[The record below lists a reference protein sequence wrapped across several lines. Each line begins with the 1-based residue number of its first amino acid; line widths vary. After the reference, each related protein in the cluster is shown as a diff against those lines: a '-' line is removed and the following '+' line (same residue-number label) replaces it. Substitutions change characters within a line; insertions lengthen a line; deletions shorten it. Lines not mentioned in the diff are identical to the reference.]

1 MPSRPAT
8 VVTCG
13 AKPGSDPGT
22 ETHTKGAGYNME
34 PAISHAVVPLE
45 TKGHRSHMCG
55 IVGYVG
61 PRPIVDVLVPGL
73 AHLEY
78 RGYDSAGIALNHGS
92 SFSVLK
98 RAGRIVDLAELVA
111 RESPVEAISGIGHT
125 RWATHGA
132 PNSENAHPHVDCTRG
147 VVVVHNG
154 IIENWV
160 ALKERLLAK
169 GHMFESETDTEVVA
183 HMIEE
188 MADLPLVEAVR
199 RVMNQAD
206 GSLALAVMRLSE
218 PDVLVGARR
227 GSPLVVGRGDG
238 ENFLASDIPA
248 FLEHTREMVI
258 VDDNRVVEMT
268 AGAVR
273 LTDLEGSEIET
284 RQHKVEWGLEAAEK
298 GGYATFMLKE
308 IYEQPYAITDTL
320 AGRVSPTGA
329 VVLNELEL
337 DDGFLR
343 SVDKV
348 FVVACG
354 TSYHAAMMAKYAIE
368 RWTRLPVEIDIAS
381 EFRYR
386 DPVLDAR
393 SLVIGISQS
402 GETIDT
408 LAAVRHAKAQGST
421 VVGVSNVV
429 ESALAREADAV
440 LYTRA
445 GPEIGVAATK
455 TFTAQ
460 LVAMQLFGL
469 HLAQV
474 RESLDPGA
482 IEAMARAMLRLPEQ
496 VEAVLAAS
504 GEIEKMSRSWID
516 TRDFFF
522 LGRSGDFPVAME
534 GALKLKEIAYVR
546 AEGYAAGEM
555 KHGPIA
561 LIEDGV
567 VVVGVATDSHVQA
580 KTLSNMEE
588 MKARGATIVLVA
600 EEGDELGDVAD
611 HVIRV
616 PAGPDLVCTVTAVV
630 PLQLLA
636 YHLAAARGTDV
647 DKPRNLAKTVTV
659 E

>member
-1 MPSRPAT
+1 
-8 VVTCG
+8 
-13 AKPGSDPGT
+13 
-22 ETHTKGAGYNME
+22 
-34 PAISHAVVPLE
+34 
-45 TKGHRSHMCG
+45 MCG

-61 PRPIVDVLVPGL
+61 PRSVVDILMPGL
-73 AHLEY
+73 ARLEY
-78 RGYDSAGIALNHGS
+78 RGYDSAGVALNHGDS
-92 SFSVLK
+92 LTVLK
-98 RAGRIVDLAELVA
+98 QAGRIADLQHLVD
-111 RESPVEAISGIGHT
+111 RESPALAHAGIGHT

-132 PNSENAHPHVDCTRG
+132 PNTGNAHPHLDCTRD

-160 ALKERLLAK
+160 ELKEKLVEN
-169 GHMFESETDTEVVA
+169 GHVFESDTDTEVVA
-183 HMIEE
+183 HMIED
-188 MADLPLVEAVR
+188 MADVSLAEAVR
-199 RVMNQAD
+199 QVMNQSD
-206 GSLALAVMRLSE
+206 GALALVVMRRSE

-248 FLEHTREMVI
+248 FLEHTREMV
-258 VDDNRVVEMT
+258 VVEDDRIVEIRPGSIEM
-268 AGAVR
+268 
-273 LTDLEGSEIET
+273 TDLAGD
-284 RQHKVEWGLEAAEK
+284 RVELDQRTVDWDFEAAEK
-298 GGYATFMLKE
+298 GGYETFMLKE
-308 IYEQPYAITDTL
+308 IFEQPHAIADTL
-320 AGRVSPTGA
+320 AGRVSVPGR
-329 VVLNELEL
+329 VVLDEL
-337 DDGFLR
+337 DIDNGKLR
-343 SVDKV
+343 EIDKV

-368 RWTRLPVEIDIAS
+368 RWARLPVEIDIAS

-386 DPVLDAR
+386 DPVLDAN

-408 LAAVRHAKAQGST
+408 LAAVRYAKAQGST
-421 VVGVSNVV
+421 VIGVSNVV
-429 ESALAREADAV
+429 ESALARESDAV

-455 TFTAQ
+455 TFTTQ
-460 LVAMQLFGL
+460 LVAMQLLGL
-469 HLAQV
+469 YLAQV
-474 RESLDPGA
+474 RGALDPGA
-482 IEAMARAMLRLPEQ
+482 IELLVNDMLRLPEQ
-496 VEAVLAAS
+496 VERVLERVEAIAPL
-504 GEIEKMSRSWID
+504 GPTWANTEH
-516 TRDFFF
+516 FFF

-561 LIEDGV
+561 LIEPGV
-567 VVVGVATDSHVQA
+567 VVVGIATDSHVRT

-600 EEGDELGDVAD
+600 EEGDDVGQVAD

-616 PAGPDLVCTVTAVV
+616 PAGPDLLCTVTAVV

-636 YHLAAARGTDV
+636 YYIAKARGMDV

>member
-1 MPSRPAT
+1 
-8 VVTCG
+8 
-13 AKPGSDPGT
+13 
-22 ETHTKGAGYNME
+22 
-34 PAISHAVVPLE
+34 
-45 TKGHRSHMCG
+45 MCG

-61 PRPIVDVLVPGL
+61 PKPVVDVLMPGL
-73 AHLEY
+73 ARLEY
-78 RGYDSAGIALNHGS
+78 RGYDSAGVALNHGGS
-92 SFSVLK
+92 LTVLK
-98 RAGRIVDLAELVA
+98 QAGRIADLQALVD
-111 RESPVEAISGIGHT
+111 REDLQMAHTGIGHT

-132 PNSENAHPHVDCTRG
+132 PNTGNAHPHLDCMRD

-160 ALKERLLAK
+160 DLKSKLVDS
-169 GHMFESETDTEVVA
+169 GHEFESDTDTEVIA
-183 HMIEE
+183 HLIEE
-188 MADLPLVEAVR
+188 MADRSLVDAVR
-199 RVMNQAD
+199 QVMALTD
-206 GSLALAVMRLSE
+206 GALALVVMRRSE

-227 GSPLVVGRGDG
+227 GSPLVVGRGEG

-248 FLEHTREMVI
+248 FLEHTRRMVI
-258 VDDNRVVEMT
+258 VEDDRVVEIRPD
-268 AGAVR
+268 GVK
-273 LTDLEGSEIET
+273 LFDLNGDQLALDERE
-284 RQHKVEWGLEAAEK
+284 VDWDFEAAEK
-298 GGYATFMLKE
+298 GGFDTFMLKE
-308 IYEQPYAITDTL
+308 IFEQPHAIADTL
-320 AGRVSPTGA
+320 AGRVEAPGR
-329 VVLNELEL
+329 VVLDELTIEPEV
-337 DDGFLR
+337 LR
-343 SVDKV
+343 EIDKV

-368 RWTRLPVEIDIAS
+368 RWARLPVEIDIAS

-386 DPVLDAR
+386 DPVLDDR

-408 LAAVRHAKAQGST
+408 LAAVRYAKAQGSL
-421 VVGVSNVV
+421 VIGVSNVV
-429 ESALAREADAV
+429 ESAMARESDAV

-455 TFTAQ
+455 TFTTQ
-460 LVAMQLFGL
+460 LVAMQLL
-469 HLAQV
+469 ALYLAQV
-474 RESLDPGA
+474 RGALDPGA
-482 IEAMARAMLRLPEQ
+482 VEILVEELLRLPNQ
-496 VEAVLAAS
+496 VEAVLEQAGDVAR
-504 GEIEKMSRSWID
+504 MSEAWAD
-516 TRDFFF
+516 TRDWFF

-561 LIEDGV
+561 LIEPGV
-567 VVVGVATDSHVQA
+567 VVIGVATDSHVRS

-588 MKARGATIVLVA
+588 MKARGGTIVLVA
-600 EEGDELGDVAD
+600 EEGDDVGQVAD

-616 PAGPDLVCTVTAVV
+616 PSGQDLICTVTAVV

-636 YHLAAARGTDV
+636 YYVATAKGMDV

>member
-1 MPSRPAT
+1 
-8 VVTCG
+8 
-13 AKPGSDPGT
+13 
-22 ETHTKGAGYNME
+22 
-34 PAISHAVVPLE
+34 
-45 TKGHRSHMCG
+45 MCG

-61 PRPIVDVLVPGL
+61 PREVVGVLMPGL

-78 RGYDSAGIALNHGS
+78 RGYDSAGIALNHGHGV
-92 SFSVLK
+92 SVIK
-98 RAGRIVDLAELVA
+98 RAGRIADLARLVDS
-111 RESPVEAISGIGHT
+111 ESPPEAISGIGHT

-132 PNSENAHPHVDCTRG
+132 PNSGNAHPQLDCTRE

-154 IIENWV
+154 IIENW
-160 ALKERLLAK
+160 AELRQKLIEA
-169 GHMFESETDTEVVA
+169 GHDFQSDTDTEVVA

-188 MADLPLVEAVR
+188 MADLPLAEAVR
-199 RVMNQAD
+199 QVMNQAE
-206 GSLALAVMRLSE
+206 GALALGVLRRSE
-218 PDVLVGARR
+218 PDVIVGARR

-258 VDDNRVVEMT
+258 IDDDRIVELRPT
-268 AGAVR
+268 SIR
-273 LTDLEGSEIET
+273 LIDLDGKEIEPEH
-284 RQHKVEWGLEAAEK
+284 RKIEWDLEAAEK
-298 GGYATFMLKE
+298 GGFPTFMLKE
-308 IYEQPYAITDTL
+308 IYEQPHAIADTL
-320 AGRVSPTGA
+320 AGRVGDTGR

-337 DDGFLR
+337 DDELIR
-343 SVDKV
+343 EVDKV

-368 RWTRLPVEIDIAS
+368 RWTRIPTEIDIAS

-386 DPVLDAR
+386 DPVLDER
-393 SLVIGISQS
+393 SLVIAISQS

-408 LAAVRHAKAQGST
+408 LAAARYGKAQGAT
-421 VVGVSNVV
+421 LIGVSNVV
-429 ESALAREADAV
+429 DSALARESDAV

-455 TFTAQ
+455 TFTTQ
-460 LVAMQLFGL
+460 LVALQLFGL
-469 HLAQV
+469 YLAQV
-474 RESLDPGA
+474 RGSMDRGA
-482 IEAMARAMLRLPEQ
+482 IEMLIGQIKLLPGQ
-496 VEAVLAAS
+496 VEQILGQS
-504 GEIEKMSRSWID
+504 EEIRRLVEGWND
-516 TRDFFF
+516 VRDYFF

-561 LIEDGV
+561 LVEPGV
-567 VVVGVATDSHVQA
+567 IVVGVATDSHVRR

-588 MKARGATIVLVA
+588 VRARGATIVLVA
-600 EEGDELGDVAD
+600 EEGDEVGSVAD

-616 PAGPDLVCTVTAVV
+616 PAAPDLLCTVTGVI

-636 YHLAAARGTDV
+636 YHVATARGKDV

>member
-1 MPSRPAT
+1 
-8 VVTCG
+8 
-13 AKPGSDPGT
+13 
-22 ETHTKGAGYNME
+22 
-34 PAISHAVVPLE
+34 
-45 TKGHRSHMCG
+45 MCG

-61 PRPIVDVLVPGL
+61 PKPVIDVLVPGL
-73 AHLEY
+73 ARLEY
-78 RGYDSAGIALNHGS
+78 RGYDSAGVALNTGS
-92 SFSVLK
+92 EIDVMK
-98 RAGRIVDLAELVA
+98 TAGRIADLESLVA
-111 RESPVEAISGIGHT
+111 EQGEITAISGIGHT

-132 PNSENAHPHVDCTRG
+132 PNTVNAHPHSDPSG
-147 VVVVHNG
+147 DVVIVHNG
-154 IIENWV
+154 IVENWMD
-160 ALKERLLAK
+160 LKQKLVEA
-169 GHMFESETDTEVVA
+169 GHVFTSDTDTEVVA
-183 HMIEE
+183 HMIGRY
-188 MADLPLVEAVR
+188 ADLPLGEAVR
-199 RVMNQAD
+199 RVMNEAE
-206 GSLALAVMRLSE
+206 GALALAVMRRSDPELI
-218 PDVLVGARR
+218 VGARR

-258 VDDNRVVEMT
+258 IDDDRVVE
-268 AGAVR
+268 VR
-273 LTDLEGSEIET
+273 PTSVTIYDLDGNEIEPEH
-284 RQHKVEWGLEAAEK
+284 RKIEWDFEAAEK
-298 GGYATFMLKE
+298 GGYPTFMLKE
-308 IYEQPYAITDTL
+308 IHEQPKAIADTL
-320 AGRVSPTGA
+320 AGRVSDTGR
-329 VVLNELEL
+329 VVLNELDMDPAL
-337 DDGFLR
+337 LR
-343 SVDKV
+343 AIDKV

-408 LAAVRHAKAQGST
+408 LAAVRYAKAQGANLI
-421 VVGVSNVV
+421 GVSNVLD
-429 ESALAREADAV
+429 SALARESDAV

-445 GPEIGVAATK
+445 GLEIGVAATK
-455 TFTAQ
+455 TFTTQ
-460 LVAMQLFGL
+460 LVAMQLLGL
-469 HLAQV
+469 YLAQV
-474 RESLDPGA
+474 RGALDPGKV
-482 IEAMARAMLRLPEQ
+482 ELLVGELQRLPRQ
-496 VEAVLAAS
+496 VEAVLEIS
-504 GEIEKMSRSWID
+504 DEIEELSRGWAD
-516 TRDFFF
+516 VRDYFF

-561 LIEDGV
+561 LIEKGV
-567 VVVGVATDSHVQA
+567 VVVGVATDSHVRS

-588 MKARGATIVLVA
+588 MKARGGTIVLVA
-600 EEGDELGDVAD
+600 EEGDEVGEVAD

-616 PAGPDLVCTVTAVV
+616 PAGPDLLCTVTAVI

-636 YHLAAARGTDV
+636 YHVATARGLDV

>member
-1 MPSRPAT
+1 
-8 VVTCG
+8 
-13 AKPGSDPGT
+13 
-22 ETHTKGAGYNME
+22 
-34 PAISHAVVPLE
+34 
-45 TKGHRSHMCG
+45 MCG

-61 PRPIVDVLVPGL
+61 PRSVVDVLMPGL
-73 AHLEY
+73 ARLEY
-78 RGYDSAGIALNHGS
+78 RGYDSAGVALNHGDS
-92 SFSVLK
+92 LTVLK
-98 RAGRIVDLAELVA
+98 QAGRIADLQQLVD
-111 RESPVEAISGIGHT
+111 RESPALAHAGIGHT

-132 PNSENAHPHVDCTRG
+132 PNTGNAHPHLDCTRD

-160 ALKERLLAK
+160 DLKEKLVHN
-169 GHMFESETDTEVVA
+169 GHVFESDTDTEVVA

-188 MADLPLVEAVR
+188 MADLGLAEAVR
-199 RVMNQAD
+199 QVMNQSD
-206 GSLALAVMRLSE
+206 GALALVVMRRSE

-227 GSPLVVGRGDG
+227 GSPLVVGRGEG

-248 FLEHTREMVI
+248 FLEHTREMVVIEDDRI
-258 VDDNRVVEMT
+258 VEIRP
-268 AGAVR
+268 GSIS
-273 LTDLEGSEIET
+273 LTDLEGKSLELDQRT
-284 RQHKVEWGLEAAEK
+284 VEWDFEAAEK
-298 GGYATFMLKE
+298 GGYETFMLKE
-308 IYEQPYAITDTL
+308 IFEQPHAIADTL
-320 AGRVSPTGA
+320 AGRVAVPGR
-329 VVLNELEL
+329 VVLDELEIENRR
-337 DDGFLR
+337 LR
-343 SVDKV
+343 EIDKV

-368 RWTRLPVEIDIAS
+368 RWARLPVEIDIAS

-386 DPVLDAR
+386 DPVLDSN

-408 LAAVRHAKAQGST
+408 LAAVRYAKAQGCT
-421 VVGVSNVV
+421 VIGVSNVV
-429 ESALAREADAV
+429 ESALARESDAV

-455 TFTAQ
+455 TFTTQ
-460 LVAMQLFGL
+460 LVAMQLLGL
-469 HLAQV
+469 YLAQV
-474 RESLDPGA
+474 RGALDPGA
-482 IEAMARAMLRLPEQ
+482 IEVLVNDMLHLPDQ
-496 VEAVLAAS
+496 VERVLERADAIAPLGPAWS
-504 GEIEKMSRSWID
+504 D
-516 TRDFFF
+516 TEHFFF

-561 LIEDGV
+561 LIEPGV
-567 VVVGVATDSHVQA
+567 VVIGIATDSHVRT

-600 EEGDELGDVAD
+600 EEGDDVGQVAD

-616 PAGPDLVCTVTAVV
+616 PAGPDLLCTVTAVV

-636 YHLAAARGTDV
+636 YHVAMSRGMDV